1 MAFTAPHATMPP
13 PTSMVQAAA
22 FESSP
27 VFALQQSPSTT
38 QPVNKW
44 NAAKRHPF
52 RWPPQLSCTHQLL
65 RAQRLFLS
73 QADNDLCCQKLPRRG
88 VVCSVGQQQPRPL
101 PQPQLASTDGADA
114 NAPAFPTIPA
124 HVHTITS
131 PANAY
136 IRHCVQ
142 VRQSRSYRDAA
153 NSVLVVGGTP
163 LR

>member
-1 MAFTAPHATMPP
+1 MVCSLGQQPP
-13 PTSMVQAAA
+13 PQTR
-22 FESSP
+22 P
-27 VFALQQSPSTT
+27 
-38 QPVNKW
+38 
-44 NAAKRHPF
+44 
-52 RWPPQLSCTHQLL
+52 PPQL
-65 RAQRLFLS
+65 
-73 QADNDLCCQKLPRRG
+73 P
-88 VVCSVGQQQPRPL
+88 PL
-101 PQPQLASTDGADA
+101 EGADA
-114 NAPAFPTIPA
+114 RGGAFPSIPA